1 MLPLSAQIDS
11 TCPPCPYCGS
21 SVTVNVSVGETYQPP
36 MYFCGGCERNWTVER
51 RKQTM
56 VVTVERR
63 VSMSRTILTMPKRPS
78 FVAPTAP
85 YPIVDP
91 HALTTVNDALEALQ
105 KAFQPSDETPKE
117 EQAGVARPQEPS
129 QDPTRQN

>member
-1 MLPLSAQIDS
+1 M
-11 TCPPCPYCGS
+11 
-21 SVTVNVSVGETYQPP
+21 TVNVSVGETYQPP

-51 RKQTM
+51 RRQTM

-85 YPIVDP
+85 YPTVDP
-91 HALTTVNDALEALQ
+91 HALTTVNDALEAHQ
-105 KAFQPSDETPKE
+105 KAFKPKE
-117 EQAGVARPQEPS
+117 EQAGVASPQEPS

>member
-1 MLPLSAQIDS
+1 
-11 TCPPCPYCGS
+11 
-21 SVTVNVSVGETYQPP
+21 
-36 MYFCGGCERNWTVER
+36 
-51 RKQTM
+51 
-56 VVTVERR
+56 
-63 VSMSRTILTMPKRPS
+63 MPKRPS

-117 EQAGVARPQEPS
+117 EQAGVASPQEPS
-129 QDPTRQN
+129 RDPTRQN